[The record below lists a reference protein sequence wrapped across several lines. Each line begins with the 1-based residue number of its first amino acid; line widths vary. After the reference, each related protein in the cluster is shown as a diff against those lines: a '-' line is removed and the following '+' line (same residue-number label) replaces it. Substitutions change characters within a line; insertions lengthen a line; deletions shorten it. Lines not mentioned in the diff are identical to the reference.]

1 MARKR
6 KEGEVINM
14 SETLKYQ
21 NKKSMELNTVEVW
34 DGNVANGQALRQ
46 AGVDVV
52 CAYPI
57 TPSTGTVEAYA
68 DHHANGYVDGEFVM
82 VESEHA
88 AMSGC
93 IGASAAGAR
102 AATATSSQGLA
113 LMVETLYQAS
123 GMRMPI
129 VLCMINRAL
138 AAPLN
143 VNGDH
148 SDMYLANQ
156 SGWISMDA
164 CTPEESYDL
173 VLCAFRIAEHL
184 DVRLPVIVNQDGFLT
199 SHKAQNIKPLTDEQA
214 YKFVGD
220 YVEVNSLLNFDK
232 PVTHGVQTESDW
244 HMEHKAKQNKAMMES
259 PKIIQEVFDEY
270 AKLSGRQYN
279 MLETHNFDD
288 AEVVIVAM
296 GTNYQTAMVCSDG
309 LREEGLKVGVMMPR
323 VFRPTQMDTFA
334 KKLKHVKAIVCLDR
348 SAPGGQTGLL
358 YNDIAAALFNTSAR
372 PLLSNYIYGLGG
384 RDINIANLT
393 KIFKDALE
401 EVKNGRLNGSIQR
414 WIGVRGPELNYYSVE
429 G

>member
-1 MARKR
+1 MYRNKR
-6 KEGEVINM
+6 
-14 SETLKYQ
+14 Q
-21 NKKSMELNTVEVW
+21 MELNTVEVW
-34 DGNVANGQALRQ
+34 DGNLANSHALRQ
-46 AGVDVV
+46 ASVDVV
-52 CAYPI
+52 SAYPI
-57 TPSTGTVEAYA
+57 TPSTGTVEGYA
-68 DHHANGYVDGEFVM
+68 SHHANGYVDGEM
-82 VESEHA
+82 IMTESEHA

-123 GMRMPI
+123 GMRLPI

-173 VLCAFRIAEHL
+173 VLCAFRIGEHM

-199 SHKAQNIKPLTDEQA
+199 SHKAQNVRPLSDDAA
-214 YKFVGD
+214 YDFVGD
-220 YVEVNSLLNFDK
+220 YKEVNSMLNFDK

-244 HMEHKAKQNKAMMES
+244 HFEHKAKQNKAMMDSVKVIE
-259 PKIIQEVFDEY
+259 EVFEEY
-270 AKLSGRQYN
+270 AKVSGRKYN
-279 MLETHNFDD
+279 MVEEYRLED
-288 AEVVIVAM
+288 AEVVLVCM
-296 GTNYQTAMVCSDG
+296 GTTYQTAQVAADKM
-309 LREEGLKVGVMMPR
+309 REEGIKAGVLMPR
-323 VFRPTQMDTFA
+323 VFRPTQLDKLAEKLQNA
-334 KKLKHVKAIVCLDR
+334 KAVVCMDR

-358 YNDIAAALFNTSAR
+358 YNDVAAALFNTPAR
-372 PLLSNYIYGLGG
+372 PLLSNIIYGLGG
-384 RDINIANLT
+384 RDINIENLSNV
-393 KIFKDALE
+393 FRNAQAELDAG
-401 EVKNGRLNGSIQR
+401 KLNGAIQR
-414 WIGVRGPELNYYSVE
+414 WVGVRGPELKYYKVQ

>member
-1 MARKR
+1 MFRNKR
-6 KEGEVINM
+6 
-14 SETLKYQ
+14 
-21 NKKSMELNTVEVW
+21 SMELNTVEVW

-52 CAYPI
+52 AAYPI

-68 DHHANGYVDGEFVM
+68 AHHANGYVDGEFVM

-156 SGWISMDA
+156 SGWISIDA

-173 VLCAFRIAEHL
+173 VLCAFRIGEHKN
-184 DVRLPVIVNQDGFLT
+184 VRLPVIVNQDGFLT
-199 SHKAQNIKPLTDEQA
+199 SHKAQNVRPLSDEVA
-214 YKFVGD
+214 YNFVGD
-220 YVEVNSLLNFDK
+220 YQEVNSLLNFDK

-244 HMEHKAKQNKAMMES
+244 HFEHKARQHDTMMKA
-259 PKIIQEVFDEY
+259 PKVIEEVFEEY
-270 AKLSGRQYN
+270 AKISGRKYN
-279 MLETHNFDD
+279 MIETHMVED
-288 AEVVIVAM
+288 ADVVIVCL
-296 GTNYQTAMVCSDG
+296 GTTYQTTQMTVDK
-309 LREEGLKVGVMMPR
+309 LRAEGKKVGCMMPR
-323 VFRPTQMDTFA
+323 VFRPTQLESFA
-334 KKLKHVKAIVCLDR
+334 KILKNAKAVVCMDR

-358 YNDIAAALFNTSAR
+358 YNDVAAALFNTSSR
-372 PLLSNYIYGLGG
+372 PLLSNVIYGLGG
-384 RDINIANLT
+384 RDINIENLT
-393 KIFKDALE
+393 SVFNHALD
-401 EVKNGRLNGSIQR
+401 EVANGKLNGAIQR
-414 WIGVRGPELNYYSVE
+414 FVGVRGPELKYYSVE
-429 G
+429 E

>member
-1 MARKR
+1 MFRNKR
-6 KEGEVINM
+6 
-14 SETLKYQ
+14 T
-21 NKKSMELNTVEVW
+21 MELNTVEVW
-34 DGNVANGQALRQ
+34 DGNLANSHALRQ

-52 CAYPI
+52 AAYPI
-57 TPSTGTVEAYA
+57 TPSTGTVEGYA
-68 DHHANGYVDGEFVM
+68 MHHANGYIDGEFVM

-129 VLCMINRAL
+129 VLCLVNRAL

-173 VLCAFRIAEHL
+173 VLCAFKIAENK

-199 SHKAQNIKPLTDEQA
+199 SHKAQNVRPLSDKDA
-214 YKFVGD
+214 YDFVGD
-220 YVEVNSLLNFDK
+220 YQEVNSLLNFSK

-244 HMEHKAKQNKAMMES
+244 HFEHKAKQHDAMMKSTKVIE
-259 PKIIQEVFDEY
+259 EVFAEY
-270 AKLSGRQYN
+270 AKLSGREYK
-279 MLETHNFDD
+279 MIETYLVED
-288 AEVVIVAM
+288 ADVVLVCL
-296 GTNYQTAMVCSDG
+296 GTTYQTAQMAADQ
-309 LREEGLKVGVMMPR
+309 LRAEGKKVGVILPR
-323 VFRPTQMDTFA
+323 VFRPTQLTAISKILQNA
-334 KKLKHVKAIVCLDR
+334 KAVVCMDR
-348 SAPGGQTGLL
+348 SAPGGQTGLI
-358 YNDIAAALFNTSAR
+358 YNDVAAALFNTAAR
-372 PLLSNYIYGLGG
+372 PLLSNVIYGLGG
-384 RDINIANLT
+384 RDISIESL
-393 KIFKDALE
+393 KGIFNYALD
-401 EVKNGRLNGSIQR
+401 EVNNGKLNGSIQR
-414 WIGVRGPELNYYSVE
+414 FVGVRGPELKYYSVE
-429 G
+429 A

>member
-1 MARKR
+1 MFRNKR
-6 KEGEVINM
+6 
-14 SETLKYQ
+14 T
-21 NKKSMELNTVEVW
+21 MELNTVEVW
-34 DGNVANGQALRQ
+34 DGNLANSHALRQ

-52 CAYPI
+52 AAYPI
-57 TPSTGTVEAYA
+57 TPSTGTVEGYA
-68 DHHANGYVDGEFVM
+68 MHHANGYIDGEFVM

-129 VLCMINRAL
+129 VLCLVNRAL

-173 VLCAFRIAEHL
+173 VLCAFRIAENK

-199 SHKAQNIKPLTDEQA
+199 SHKAQNVRPLSDKDA
-214 YKFVGD
+214 YDFVGD
-220 YVEVNSLLNFDK
+220 YQEINSLLNFAK

-244 HMEHKAKQNKAMMES
+244 HFEHKAKQNDAMMKSTKVIE
-259 PKIIQEVFDEY
+259 EVFAEY
-270 AKLSGRQYN
+270 AKLSGREYK
-279 MLETHNFDD
+279 MIETYLVED
-288 AEVVIVAM
+288 ADVVLVCL
-296 GTNYQTAMVCSDG
+296 GTTYQTAQMAADQ
-309 LREEGLKVGVMMPR
+309 LRAEGKRVGVILPR
-323 VFRPTQMDTFA
+323 VFRPTQLTAISKILQNA
-334 KKLKHVKAIVCLDR
+334 KAVVCMDR
-348 SAPGGQTGLL
+348 SAPGGQTGLI
-358 YNDIAAALFNTSAR
+358 YNDVAAALFNTAAR
-372 PLLSNYIYGLGG
+372 PLLSNVIYGLGG
-384 RDINIANLT
+384 RDISIESL
-393 KIFKDALE
+393 KGIFNYALD
-401 EVKNGRLNGSIQR
+401 EVNNGKLNGSIQR
-414 WIGVRGPELNYYSVE
+414 FVGVRGPELKYYSVE
-429 G
+429 A

>member
-1 MARKR
+1 MYRNKR
-6 KEGEVINM
+6 
-14 SETLKYQ
+14 
-21 NKKSMELNTVEVW
+21 SMDLNTVEVW
-34 DGNVANGQALRQ
+34 DGNVANSHALRQ
-46 AGVDVV
+46 ASVDVV
-52 CAYPI
+52 SAYPI

-68 DHHANGYVDGEFVM
+68 SHNANGYVDGEM
-82 VESEHA
+82 IMTESEHA

-123 GMRMPI
+123 GMRLPI

-156 SGWISMDA
+156 SGWISIDA

-173 VLCAFRIAEHL
+173 VLCAFRIGEHL

-199 SHKAQNIKPLTDEQA
+199 SHKAQNVRPLSDKDA
-214 YKFVGD
+214 YDFVGD
-220 YVEVNSLLNFDK
+220 YQEVNSMLNFDK

-244 HMEHKAKQNKAMMES
+244 HFEHKAKQNDAMMKSSKVIED
-259 PKIIQEVFDEY
+259 VFADFE
-270 AKLSGRQYN
+270 KVSGRKYN
-279 MLETHNFDD
+279 MIETHRTED
-288 AEVVIVAM
+288 ADVIVICM
-296 GTNYQTAMVCSDG
+296 GTTYQTAMVACDKM
-309 LREEGLKVGVMMPR
+309 REEGIKAGVLMPR
-323 VFRPTQMDTFA
+323 VFRPTQMD
-334 KKLKHVKAIVCLDR
+334 KLVEKLKNAKAVVCMDR

-358 YNDIAAALFNTSAR
+358 FNDVSSALFNTTAR
-372 PLLSNYIYGLGG
+372 PLLSNLVYGLGG
-384 RDINIANLT
+384 RDINIENLS
-393 KIFKDALE
+393 KVFRDAQA
-401 EVKNGRLNGSIQR
+401 EVEAGKLNGSIQR
-414 WIGVRGPELNYYSVE
+414 WIGVRGPELAYYSVE

>member
-1 MARKR
+1 
-6 KEGEVINM
+6 M
-14 SETLKYQ
+14 SKILKYK
-21 NKKSMELNTVEVW
+21 NKKTMELNSVEVW
-34 DGNVANGQALRQ
+34 DGNVANGHALRQ
-46 AGVDVV
+46 ASVDVV
-52 CAYPI
+52 SAYPI

-68 DHHANGYVDGEFVM
+68 SHHANGYIDGEFMM

-113 LMVETLYQAS
+113 LMVETLYQAA
-123 GMRMPI
+123 GMRLPI
-129 VLCMINRAL
+129 VLCMVNRAL

-156 SGWISMDA
+156 SGWISLDA

-173 VLCAFRIAEHL
+173 VLCAFRIGEHM

-199 SHKAQNIKPLTDEQA
+199 SHKAQNVNPLSDEEA

-232 PVTHGVQTESDW
+232 PVTHGVQAESDW

-259 PKIIQEVFDEY
+259 SKVIQEVFDEY
-270 AKLSGRQYN
+270 AKISGRQYN
-279 MLETHNFDD
+279 MIETHNFDD
-288 AEVVIVAM
+288 TDVVIVAM
-296 GTNYQTAMVCSDG
+296 GTTYQTAMVASNN
-309 LREEGLKVGVMMPR
+309 LREQGLKVGVMMPR
-323 VFRPTQMDTFA
+323 VFRPTQLEQIA
-334 KKLKHVKAIVCLDR
+334 KELQHVKAVVCLDR
-348 SAPGGQTGLL
+348 SSPGGQTGLL

-372 PLLSNYIYGLGG
+372 PLLINYIYGLGG
-384 RDINIANLT
+384 RDINIENLT
-393 KIFKDALE
+393 KIFKDSLD
-401 EVKNGRLNGSIQR
+401 EVKNGKLNGSIQR
-414 WIGVRGPELNYYSVE
+414 WIGARGPELNYYSVE